1 MAVQPSAV
9 TTATLS
15 ISQCVTLKLNDTNY
29 LSWKLQFEQFLNSQ
43 LLLGYVTGALARP
56 PPTVVVRNGE
66 QVTETNNPEF
76 LKWMQTDQLIMAW
89 IFGSLSED
97 TLKSVYG
104 LRSSQEVWFYLA
116 KKYNRVSATR
126 KLDIQR
132 KIQTTTKG
140 TRSLAQYLSEIK
152 ALCDQL
158 DSIGAPI
165 SEQEKIYGVLSGVGR
180 EYESIVTVIEESMD
194 LPTSPSFED
203 VLYKLTN
210 FDDKLQKYETPPE
223 VNPHQAFY
231 TAMEENSHKAFYTAR
246 GGYSGRGRGQ
256 NRGGSRGRSSYTTQG
271 RGFPQQ
277 FGQGSN
283 KNSYG
288 ANDQRPTCQIC
299 GKYGHAAYKCYKR
312 FDENYQTEVETFPQ
326 AMAAMKLNDSPQYPG
341 GGWYPDS
348 AATHHITNTP
358 ANLNTSQPYEGSE
371 HVIVGNGDFLP
382 ITHVGS
388 IALPGISGTLPL
400 KDVLVCPEIAKSL
413 LSVSKLTDDYPCKFE
428 FDSDSVCVKDK
439 VTNKLLSQGS
449 KLNGLYKL
457 DNPQF
462 LAYYSS
468 RQQSTSDV
476 IWHRRLGHPHH
487 QVMQHLSTISAI
499 SYNKTTKSMCEACQ
513 LGKTCRLPFS
523 RSEFQASKPLE
534 RIHCDVWGPAPV
546 TSVQGFRFYI
556 VFIDNYSRFCWFYPL
571 KLKSEVFLV
580 FKSFQ
585 SLVENQFNQK
595 IKIFQSDGG
604 GEFVNK
610 QMQSHFEL
618 CGIQHFISCPHTPQ
632 QNGLAERKHRHI
644 LELGMSML
652 YHSQLPQQLW
662 VDALFTANF
671 LSNLLPTTIH
681 DKLQSPYEVLNGISP
696 VYTALRV
703 FGCACYPYLRPYTEN
718 KFDPK
723 SLLCVFLG
731 YTEKYKG
738 YRCLHPPTG
747 RVYISRHVLFDETRF
762 PYSETYRYLLSPGK
776 TPLLQAWYSGNKEPA
791 STTAPEDSVEELSVQ
806 ASQHEPER
814 TAVTSESVLP
824 QVSESPTNSPQHS
837 PVNSP
842 QQSNSSTSDSQHSEN
857 VQEEPVGNTH
867 GMVTRAKQGIHK
879 PNPRYVMHTVKGLPE
894 EPKTVKEALNHPGW
908 TAAMGEEIDTCHVT
922 KTWSL
927 VPKPAEINL
936 LGCRWIFKTKINAD
950 GTLDKL
956 RARLVAKGY
965 EQEEGV
971 DFLET
976 YSPVVRTATV
986 RMVLHTAVSERWD
999 IKQLDVKNAFLH
1011 GDLQETVY
1019 MRQPPGFEDPEKPD
1033 HVCLLHKAIYGL
1045 KQAPRAWFD
1054 KFSSYLVDFG
1064 FICSTGDPSLFIYQE
1079 QQSVMLLLMYVDD
1092 MVLTGNDSSL
1102 ISKLLSKL
1110 NEKFMMKDMGPLKY
1124 FLGIQAQF
1132 TPKGLF
1138 LNQEKYATD
1147 LLINAGMLDCAPM
1160 PTPLPVQIDRMP
1172 HQDELFQEPTY
1183 FRSLAGKLQYL
1194 TLTRPDIQ
1202 FAVNF
1207 ICQKMHSPS
1216 VSDFNLLKRILR
1228 YLKGTLTMGVSF
1240 SSETDSVLRAYCDS
1254 DHAGCKETRR
1264 STGGFCTFLGSNIIS
1279 WSAKRQESVARSST
1293 EAEYRTLSDTAAEMS
1308 WITAVLK
1315 QIGLPQEKTPEVYC
1329 DNLAAVFLSANPVL
1343 HTRSKHFA
1351 THFHFAREMV
1361 AMGTLIVKHIPA
1373 HLQIA
1378 DIFTKPLP
1386 QGSFLSLRFKLGVDY
1401 PPTSSLRGDV
1411 KASSSV
1417 QNREAH
1423 QEPKLQSKATPTEL
1437 VEGAYPSA
1445 VVWFWSSMWSLLKFN
1460 RGGVSRSWIPVEDAV
1475 VCFEDPHG
1483 STVVLVAV
1491 AMAEVGGDKVA
1502 VWMSH
1507 HPLDPPRC
1515 VFTGPVVV
1523 PSAWSNRRN
1532 WRGKEGD
1539 KSMGWVARSG
1549 PDSVEPVV
1557 AAASF
1562 PGDLWRI
1569 WRVDGKRSRLGIE
1582 PFRLLFSIYRRCC
1595 EVGYLGF
1602 TGSNAPATVQSS
1614 ISRVRSFKSVS
1625 GNFLIRLFCNW
1636 IIVCKAFTKSIWED

>member
-1 MAVQPSAV
+1 MAAQSSAF
-9 TTATLS
+9 TQATLS
-15 ISQCVTLKLNDTNY
+15 ISQCVTLKLNETNY

-43 LLLGYVTGALARP
+43 LLLGYVTGAMARP

-66 QVTETNNPEF
+66 QVAEANNPEF

-104 LRSSQEVWFYLA
+104 LRSSQEVWLYLA
-116 KKYNRVSATR
+116 KKFNRVSATR

-140 TRSLAQYLSEIK
+140 SRSLSQYLSEIK

-210 FDDKLQKYETPPE
+210 FDDKLQKYESPTD

-231 TAMEENSHKAFYTAR
+231 TAMDANPHKAFYTAR

-256 NRGGSRGRSSYTTQG
+256 NRGGSRGRSSYSTQG

-277 FGQGSN
+277 FGQGSSKSN
-283 KNSYG
+283 YG

-312 FDENYQTEVETFPQ
+312 FDENYQTEVESFPQ
-326 AMAAMKLNDSPQYPG
+326 AMAAMKLNESPQYPG

-388 IALPGISGTLPL
+388 ITLPGISGSIPL
-400 KDVLVCPEIAKSL
+400 NDVLVCPEIAKSL

-457 DNPQF
+457 ENPQF

-468 RQQSTSDV
+468 RQQATSDV

-513 LGKTCRLPFS
+513 LGKTCKLPFS

-571 KLKSEVFLV
+571 KLKSDVFSI

-610 QMQSHFEL
+610 HMQSHFEL

-652 YHSQLPQQLW
+652 YHSHLPQSLW

-671 LSNLLPTTIH
+671 LSNLLPTSIH
-681 DKLQSPYEVLNGISP
+681 DKMQSPYEVLNGVSP

-703 FGCACYPYLRPYTEN
+703 FGCACYPYLRPYSEN

-762 PYSETYRYLLSPGK
+762 PYSDSYRNLLTTGN
-776 TPLLQAWYSGNKEPA
+776 TPLLQAWYSGDKLPA
-791 STTAPEDSVEELSVQ
+791 VQTIQEESVEEVTVQ
-806 ASQHEPER
+806 GSQQETESATVASEGG
-814 TAVTSESVLP
+814 LN
-824 QVSESPTNSPQHS
+824 QVSETAQNSPHQS
-837 PVNSP
+837 D
-842 QQSNSSTSDSQHSEN
+842 QSNNSASESQQN
-857 VQEEPVGNTH
+857 IQAEPVGNTH
-867 GMVTRAKQGIHK
+867 GMVTRAKQGTHK

-894 EPKTVKEALNHPGW
+894 EPKTVKEALKHPGW

-927 VPKPAEINL
+927 VPKPAKINL

-1033 HVCLLHKAIYGL
+1033 YVCLLHKAIYGL

-1054 KFSSYLVDFG
+1054 KFSSFLVEFG
-1064 FICSTGDPSLFIYQE
+1064 FICSTGDPSLFIFQQE
-1079 QQSVMLLLMYVDD
+1079 QSVMLLLMTWDHS
-1092 MVLTGNDSSL
+1092 N
-1102 ISKLLSKL
+1102 ISR
-1110 NEKFMMKDMGPLKY
+1110 
-1124 FLGIQAQF
+1124 GIQAQF
-1132 TPKGLF
+1132 TPTSLF

-1172 HQDELFQEPTY
+1172 HQDELFQDPTY

-1207 ICQKMHSPS
+1207 ICQKMHRPS

-1228 YLKGTLTMGVSF
+1228 YLKGTLKMGVSL

-1254 DHAGCKETRR
+1254 DHAGSKETRR

-1315 QIGLPQEKTPEVYC
+1315 QIGLPQEKIPEVYC
-1329 DNLAAVFLSANPVL
+1329 DNLSAVYLSANPVL

-1361 AMGTLIVKHIPA
+1361 AMGTLVVKHIPA

-1386 QGSFLSLRFKLGVDY
+1386 QASFLSLRFKLGVDY
-1401 PPTSSLRGDV
+1401 PPTSSLRGSV
-1411 KASSSV
+1411 KASRPA
-1417 QNREAH
+1417 QTMQAH
-1423 QEPKLQSKATPTEL
+1423 EEPKLQSKAPTVTTKKTSSHCDRGKSTATTPHQIQL
-1437 VEGAYPSA
+1437 NNRFA
-1445 VVWFWSSMWSLLKFN
+1445 SLLDLE
-1460 RGGVSRSWIPVEDAV
+1460 SS
-1475 VCFEDPHG
+1475 
-1483 STVVLVAV
+1483 
-1491 AMAEVGGDKVA
+1491 
-1502 VWMSH
+1502 
-1507 HPLDPPRC
+1507 
-1515 VFTGPVVV
+1515 
-1523 PSAWSNRRN
+1523 
-1532 WRGKEGD
+1532 
-1539 KSMGWVARSG
+1539 
-1549 PDSVEPVV
+1549 DS
-1557 AAASF
+1557 
-1562 PGDLWRI
+1562 
-1569 WRVDGKRSRLGIE
+1569 
-1582 PFRLLFSIYRRCC
+1582 
-1595 EVGYLGF
+1595 
-1602 TGSNAPATVQSS
+1602 SS
-1614 ISRVRSFKSVS
+1614 
-1625 GNFLIRLFCNW
+1625 
-1636 IIVCKAFTKSIWED
+1636 